1 MLTPAQNLVI
11 ERRPLAAL
19 AGIVDPWRR
28 LAERTAEPNV
38 FYTPDFALAAAP
50 TFGRDI
56 EAILVWSA
64 ERQLLGLLPFRRSS
78 RRYGMKL
85 PLLVGWTHP
94 FAPLGTPLVDRDATI
109 EVATAFLGAIAGD
122 TTLPKLLLLPL
133 LAEAGPIARAL
144 RSASEKLG
152 GAQAAFGAHRRAAL
166 DLAARHPRDLDE
178 VIGAKRM
185 REARRLRRRL
195 GEVGRAEFAVAHAPS
210 DVAPALQ
217 RFLALESQGWKGA
230 AGTALIQSTAHRG
243 FAERALDALAH
254 RGEATITELALD
266 ERVVASVV
274 ALRSADRV
282 WSWKMAY
289 DEGMARFSPGLQAM
303 TEVTAALLADETI
316 EFVDSCAVPDHPLM
330 DHLWRDRLA
339 MADVMIG
346 VSPEAK
352 FARACRMESMR
363 RDVIAMAR
371 RTRDVVRRAATFRSL
386 AASWSRHGRA

>member
-1 MLTPAQNLVI
+1 MLAPAQNLVI
-11 ERRPLAAL
+11 ERRPLAVL
-19 AGIVDPWRR
+19 AEIVDPWRR
-28 LAERTAEPNV
+28 LAERAIEPNV
-38 FYTPDFALAAAP
+38 FYTPEFALAAAP
-50 TFGRDI
+50 AFGHNV

-64 ERQLLGLLPFRRSS
+64 ERQLLGLLPFSRSA

-94 FAPLGTPLVDRDATI
+94 FAPLGTPLVDRDATV

-122 TTLPKLLLLPL
+122 AALPKLLLLPL
-133 LAEAGPIARAL
+133 LADTGPVAGAL

-166 DLAARHPRDLDE
+166 DLAAGRPRDLDE

-195 GEVGRAEFAVAHAPS
+195 GEVGRAEFAVARAPS

-217 RFLALESQGWKGA
+217 RYLALEAQGWKGA
-230 AGTALIQSTAHRG
+230 AGTALVQSAAHRG
-243 FAERALDALAH
+243 FAESAFDALAH
-254 RGEATITELALD
+254 RGEATVGELTLD
-266 ERVVASVV
+266 GRVVASVI

-289 DEGMARFSPGLQAM
+289 DEEIARFSPGLQAM

-316 EFVDSCAVPDHPLM
+316 RFVDSCAVPDHPLM

-346 VSPEAK
+346 VSPGAN
-352 FARACRMESMR
+352 FARACRLESMR
-363 RDVIAMAR
+363 RDVIAVARNTRGALRRLTAR
-371 RTRDVVRRAATFRSL
+371 RS
-386 AASWSRHGRA
+386 

>member
-1 MLTPAQNLVI
+1 MLGPARNLVI

-19 AGIVDPWRR
+19 ADVVDPWRR
-28 LAERTAEPNV
+28 LAERAVEPNV
-38 FYTPDFALAAAP
+38 FYTPDFALTAAP
-50 TFGRDI
+50 AFGGDI

-64 ERQLLGLLPFRRSS
+64 ERKLLGLLPFSRSA
-78 RRYGMKL
+78 RRYGMTL

-94 FAPLGTPLVDRDATI
+94 FAPLGTPLVERDATT
-109 EVATAFLGAIAGD
+109 EVAEAFLGTVAGD
-122 TTLPKLLLLPL
+122 AALPKLLLLPL
-133 LAEAGPIARAL
+133 LADAGPIARAL

-152 GAQAAFGAHRRAAL
+152 GTQAAFGAHRRAAL
-166 DLAARHPRDLDE
+166 DLAAGRPRDLDE

-230 AGTALIQSTAHRG
+230 AGTALIQSAAHRG
-243 FAERALDALAH
+243 FAESALDALAH
-254 RGEATITELALD
+254 RGETTVTELAFD
-266 ERVVASVV
+266 GRVVASVI
-274 ALRSADRV
+274 ALRSANRV

-316 EFVDSCAVPDHPLM
+316 EFVDSCAVPNHPLM

-339 MADVMIG
+339 MADLMIG
-346 VSPEAK
+346 LSPGTN
-352 FARACRMESMR
+352 FARACRLETMR

-371 RTRDVVRRAATFRSL
+371 SVRDALRHLTASRS
-386 AASWSRHGRA
+386 

>member
-1 MLTPAQNLVI
+1 MLAPAQNLLI

-19 AGIVDPWRR
+19 ADIVDPWRR
-28 LAERTAEPNV
+28 LAERAVEPNV

-50 TFGRDI
+50 AFGHDV
-56 EAILVWSA
+56 EAILVWST
-64 ERQLLGLLPFRRSS
+64 ERQLLGLLSFRRSA

-94 FAPLGTPLVDRDATI
+94 FAPLGTPLVDRDAI
-109 EVATAFLGAIAGD
+109 DEVTAAFFGHIAAEAA
-122 TTLPKLLLLPL
+122 LPKLLLLPL
-133 LAEAGPIARAL
+133 LRDEGPVARAL

-152 GAQAAFGAHRRAAL
+152 GAHAAFGVHRRAAL
-166 DLAARHPRDLDE
+166 DLAAGRSRDLDE

-195 GEVGRAEFAVAHAPS
+195 GEVGRAEFTVAHAPS

-230 AGTALIQSTAHRG
+230 ARTALIQSTSHRG
-243 FAERALDALAH
+243 FAEGALDALARH
-254 RGEATITELALD
+254 GEATVTELIL
-266 ERVVASVV
+266 EGRVIASVI
-274 ALRSADRV
+274 ALRSADRA

-303 TEVTAALLADETI
+303 TEVTAALLGDETI
-316 EFVDSCAVPDHPLM
+316 KFVDSCAVPDHPLM

-346 VSPEAK
+346 VGPGAN
-352 FARACRMESMR
+352 FARASRLETMR
-363 RDVIAMAR
+363 RDAIAMAR
-371 RTRDVVRRAATFRSL
+371 SARDALRRLTAWRS
-386 AASWSRHGRA
+386 

>member
-1 MLTPAQNLVI
+1 MLAPAQNLVI

-19 AGIVDPWRR
+19 ADIVDPWRR
-28 LAERTAEPNV
+28 LSERAVEPNV
-38 FYTPDFALAAAP
+38 FYTPDFALPAAP
-50 TFGRDI
+50 AFCHDV

-64 ERQLLGLLPFRRSS
+64 ERQLLGLLPFRRSV

-94 FAPLGTPLVDRDATI
+94 FAPLGTPLVDRDTTA
-109 EVATAFLGAIAGD
+109 EVTAAFFEHIAGD
-122 TTLPKLLLLPL
+122 AALPKLLLLPL
-133 LAEAGPIARAL
+133 LADTGPVAGML
-144 RSASEKLG
+144 RSAGEKLG
-152 GAQAAFGAHRRAAL
+152 GSHAAFGAHRRAAL
-166 DLAARHPRDLDE
+166 DLAAGRPCDLDE

-195 GEVGRAEFAVAHAPS
+195 GEVGRAEFAVAHTAS
-210 DVAPALQ
+210 EVAPALQ

-230 AGTALIQSTAHRG
+230 AGTALIQSAAHRQ
-243 FAERALDALAH
+243 FAESALDALAR
-254 RGEATITELALD
+254 RGEATIAELTLD
-266 ERVVASVV
+266 GRIVASVI

-289 DEGMARFSPGLQAM
+289 DEGMARFSPGLQTM

-316 EFVDSCAVPDHPLM
+316 RFVDSCAVPDHPLM

-346 VSPEAK
+346 LGPGAN
-352 FARACRMESMR
+352 FTRAYRLESMR

-371 RTRDVVRRAATFRSL
+371 RARDVLRRGATLRS
-386 AASWSRHGRA
+386 

>member
-1 MLTPAQNLVI
+1 MLAPAQNLVI

-19 AGIVDPWRR
+19 ADIVDPWRR
-28 LAERTAEPNV
+28 LAQRAVEPNV

-50 TFGRDI
+50 AFGRDV
-56 EAILVWSA
+56 ELILVWSA
-64 ERQLLGLLPFRRSS
+64 ERQLLGLLPFRQSS

-94 FAPLGTPLVDRDATI
+94 FAPLGTPLVDRDATV
-109 EVATAFLGAIAGD
+109 EATAAFFGHIAGNAA
-122 TTLPKLLLLPL
+122 LPKLLLLPL
-133 LAEAGPIARAL
+133 LPDEGPVAAAL
-144 RSASEKLG
+144 RSAGEKLG
-152 GAQAAFGAHRRAAL
+152 GGHAAFGPHRRAAL
-166 DLAARHPRDLDE
+166 DLAAGRPRDLDE

-195 GEVGRAEFAVAHAPS
+195 GEAGRVEFAEAHAPS

-230 AGTALIQSTAHRG
+230 AGTALIQSAAHRR
-243 FAERALDALAH
+243 FAESTLDALAQ
-254 RGEATITELALD
+254 RGEATVAELTLD
-266 ERVVASVV
+266 GRVVASVI

-316 EFVDSCAVPDHPLM
+316 RFVDSCAVPDHPLM
-330 DHLWRDRLA
+330 EHLWRDRLA

-346 VSPEAK
+346 VSPGAN
-352 FARACRMESMR
+352 FARACRLELMR
-363 RDVIAMAR
+363 RDAIAMAR
-371 RTRDVVRRAATFRSL
+371 GMQDVLRRAKGLR
-386 AASWSRHGRA
+386 W

>member
-1 MLTPAQNLVI
+1 MLAPARNLVI

-19 AGIVDPWRR
+19 ADIVDPWRR
-28 LAERTAEPNV
+28 LAERAAEPNV
-38 FYTPDFALAAAP
+38 FYTPDFALAAARA
-50 TFGRDI
+50 FGRDI

-64 ERQLLGLLPFRRSS
+64 ERQLLGLLPFRRSA

-94 FAPLGTPLVDRDATI
+94 FAPLGTPLVDRDATA
-109 EVATAFLGAIAGD
+109 EVTAAFFRHIAGD
-122 TTLPKLLLLPL
+122 AALPKLLLLPL
-133 LAEAGPIARAL
+133 LPDEGPVARAL
-144 RSASEKLG
+144 RTAGEQRG
-152 GAQAAFGAHRRAAL
+152 GAHAAFGAHRRAAL
-166 DLAARHPRDLDE
+166 DLAAGPPRDLDE

-195 GEVGRAEFAVAHAPS
+195 GEVGRAEFAVARAPS
-210 DVAPALQ
+210 DIAPALQ
-217 RFLALESQGWKGA
+217 RYLALESQGWKGA
-230 AGTALIQSTAHRG
+230 AGTALVQSAAHRG
-243 FAERALDALAH
+243 FAESAFDALAH
-254 RGEATITELALD
+254 RGEATVAELALD
-266 ERVVASVV
+266 GCVVASVI

-339 MADVMIG
+339 MADVIIG
-346 VSPEAK
+346 LSPGAN
-352 FARACRMESMR
+352 FARACRLETMR
-363 RDVIAMAR
+363 RDAIAMALSA
-371 RTRDVVRRAATFRSL
+371 RDALRRATTFRS
-386 AASWSRHGRA
+386 